1 MVTIDIKQFAAL
13 IFDLDGVVT
22 QTASLHARAWQQLFD
37 ELLREQAKRTGTAFV
52 PFDPEADYRRYVD
65 GKLRLDGILSF
76 LAARRID
83 VPVGEPRDR
92 PEQATAYGLASRKD
106 RYFVELLARE
116 GVQVFDSALALLRE
130 ARGRGVRI
138 AVASSSHHC
147 AEILQAGG
155 LAALFDARVDGHD
168 LDGLGLRGKPAPD
181 IFLEAAHRLGVA
193 PAQAVVFEDAAAGIA
208 AGRAGGFGLVIGV
221 GRGEHAAALIESHAD
236 HVVADLGEV
245 HLEGSRTPEAR
256 WEHFPHDADMGVR
269 GYGST
274 MATAFEQAALALTAV
289 VTDPAGIALRQ
300 SVSMACEAP
309 SAELLLVDW
318 LNAVVLRMATDDL
331 VFGAFE
337 VAISG
342 TRLDGRALGE
352 PIDIARHQ
360 PAVEVKGATLTAL
373 VVAEQPDGSWR
384 AQCVVD
390 V

>member
-1 MVTIDIKQFAAL
+1 MVTIDVKQFGAF

-22 QTASLHARAWQQLFD
+22 QTASLHARAWQHLFD
-37 ELLREQAKRTGTAFV
+37 EFLGQHSKQTGAAFV

-65 GKLRLDGILSF
+65 GKSRLDGILSF

-83 VPVGEPRDR
+83 VALGEPRDQ
-92 PEQATAYGLASRKD
+92 PEQATAHGLANRKD
-106 RYFVELLARE
+106 RCFAELLARE
-116 GVQVFDSALALLRE
+116 GVQVFHSALILLRE
-130 ARGRGVRI
+130 ARERGVRI

-147 AEILQAGG
+147 AEILQAGR
-155 LAALFDARVDGHD
+155 LAALFDARFDGHD
-168 LDGLGLRGKPAPD
+168 LDRLGLRGKPAPD
-181 IFLEAAHRLGVA
+181 IFLEAAQRLGVA

-208 AGRAGGFGLVIGV
+208 AARAGGFGLVIGV
-221 GRGEHAAALIESHAD
+221 GRGTHAATLIESHAD
-236 HVVADLGEV
+236 HIVADLSEIQ
-245 HLEGSRTPEAR
+245 LEGSRMPEAR
-256 WEHFPHDADMGVR
+256 WDHFPHDADIGVR
-269 GYGST
+269 GYGPT
-274 MATAFEQAALALTAV
+274 MAVAFEQAALALTAV
-289 VTDPAGIALRQ
+289 VTDPAGIALRE

-318 LNAVVLRMATDDL
+318 LNAVVLRMAIDDL

-342 TRLDGRALGE
+342 TRLDGRARGE

>member
-1 MVTIDIKQFAAL
+1 MVTIDVKQFGAF

-22 QTASLHARAWQQLFD
+22 QTASLHARAWQRLFD
-37 ELLREQAKRTGTAFV
+37 EFLGQHSKQTGAAFV
-52 PFDPEADYRRYVD
+52 AFDPEADYRRYVD
-65 GKLRLDGILSF
+65 GKSRLDGILSF
-76 LAARRID
+76 LAARGIG
-83 VPVGEPRDR
+83 VPVGEPRDG
-92 PEQATAYGLASRKD
+92 PEQATAHGLASRKD

-130 ARGRGVRI
+130 ARGRGARI

-147 AEILQAGG
+147 AEILEAGR
-155 LAALFDARVDGHD
+155 LTALFDARVDGHD
-168 LDGLGLRGKPAPD
+168 LDRLALRGKPAPD
-181 IFLEAAHRLGVA
+181 IFLEAARRLGVA
-193 PAQAVVFEDAAAGIA
+193 PAQVVAFEDAAAGIA

-221 GRGEHAAALIESHAD
+221 GRGAHAAALIDSHAD
-236 HVVADLGEV
+236 HVVADLSEV
-245 HLEGSRTPEAR
+245 HLEGFRTPEAR
-256 WEHFPHDADMGVR
+256 WEHFPHGADIGVR
-269 GYGST
+269 GYGPT
-274 MATAFEQAALALTAV
+274 MAAAFEQAALALTAV
-289 VTDPAGIALRQ
+289 VTDPAGIAPRQ
-300 SVSMACEAP
+300 SVSIACEAP

-318 LNAVVLRMATDDL
+318 LNALVLRMATDGL

-337 VAISG
+337 VTISG

-373 VVAEQPDGSWR
+373 EVAERPDGSWH